1 MSILNVLYKET
12 CFEVSVVLLRDTIF
26 VIRVALVKFA
36 TDREMYVKVTGYLR
50 YDANVTFI

>member
-36 TDREMYVKVTGYLR
+36 TDREMYVKVTGYLLSYR
-50 YDANVTFI
+50 MLT

>member
-1 MSILNVLYKET
+1 M
-12 CFEVSVVLLRDTIF
+12 VLLRDTIF